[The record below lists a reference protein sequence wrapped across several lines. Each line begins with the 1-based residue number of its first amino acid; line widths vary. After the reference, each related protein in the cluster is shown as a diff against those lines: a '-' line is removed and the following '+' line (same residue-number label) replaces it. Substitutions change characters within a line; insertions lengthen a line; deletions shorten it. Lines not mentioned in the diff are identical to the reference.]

1 MIKTKENGKNL
12 TLGMIQTY
20 WAKIRAFTF
29 LKKNI
34 WICQSLDMVSY
45 HHVKY
50 QKKLKI
56 QSQENFVMEKEMDG
70 RTEKQKDESD
80 FIGHCPT
87 DFEHPS
93 D

>member
-1 MIKTKENGKNL
+1 
-12 TLGMIQTY
+12 
-20 WAKIRAFTF
+20 
-29 LKKNI
+29 
-34 WICQSLDMVSY
+34 MVSY

-70 RTEKQKDESD
+70 WTEKQKDESD
-80 FIGHCPT
+80 FIGHCPN
-87 DFEHPS
+87 DFEHPR

>member
-1 MIKTKENGKNL
+1 
-12 TLGMIQTY
+12 
-20 WAKIRAFTF
+20 
-29 LKKNI
+29 
-34 WICQSLDMVSY
+34 MVSY

-80 FIGHCPT
+80 FIVHFRMTSSTQEIKTEDPCNCVK
-87 DFEHPS
+87 FLKFLKVEIW
-93 D
+93 